1 MKTQPC
7 EITPINLDTWPRKQ
21 HFAFFNEFSLPYFN
35 VCVSLD
41 MAALY
46 NKCKAEPYSFFH
58 SYVYL
63 TLEACHEYAPMRQRI
78 IDSLPVQL
86 SSVRGSV
93 VELAEDETFR
103 FSYFEKQASMADFS
117 KHATEVGNAS
127 KVKPFFSDAFA
138 ATEGQPD
145 LIHISVLPWLNF
157 TGFAHAVSEGHGLGI
172 PKFVFGQYDSQ
183 TGKMPLSIDVHHAL
197 MDGLHVAR
205 FVKILQEKI
214 ASFCN

>member
-1 MKTQPC
+1 MKTPSC
-7 EITPINLDTWPRKQ
+7 EITPIDLATWPRKQ
-21 HFAFFNEFSLPYFN
+21 HFAFFKEFSLPYFN

-46 NKCKAEPYSFFH
+46 NKCKTEPYSFFH

-63 TLEACHEYAPMRQRI
+63 TLETCHDYAPMRQRI
-78 IDSLPVQL
+78 VDFLPVQL

-103 FSYFEKQASMADFS
+103 FSYFEKHASIEDFS
-117 KHATEVGNAS
+117 KHAITVGKTS
-127 KVKPFFSDAFA
+127 KAKPFFSDAFA

-157 TGFAHAVSEGHGLGI
+157 TGFSHAVSEGHGLGI
-172 PKFVFGQYDSQ
+172 PKFVFGQFDLQ

-205 FVKILQEKI
+205 FVKLLQEKI
-214 ASFCN
+214 NNFCK

>member
-1 MKTQPC
+1 MDTALC
-7 EITPINLDTWPRKQ
+7 EITPIDLDSWPRKQ
-21 HFAFFNEFSLPYFN
+21 HFAFFSEFSLPYFN

-46 NKCKAEPYSFFH
+46 EKCKKTPYSFFH
-58 SYVYL
+58 TYVYL
-63 TLEACHEYAPMRQRI
+63 TLEACHDYAPMRQRI

-93 VELAEDETFR
+93 VELADDDTFR
-103 FSYFEKQASMADFS
+103 FSYFEKQASIEAFS
-117 KHATEVGNAS
+117 KHAIEVGKNS
-127 KVKPFFSDAFA
+127 KVQAFFSDAFA

-157 TGFAHAVSEGHGLGI
+157 TGFSHAVSEGHGLGI
-172 PKFVFGQYDSQ
+172 PKFVFGQFDSK

-197 MDGLHVAR
+197 MDGLHVAQ
-205 FVKILQEKI
+205 FLKVLQEKI
-214 ASFCN
+214 TNFCN

>member
-1 MKTQPC
+1 MKTPSC
-7 EITPINLDTWPRKQ
+7 EITPIDLATWPRKQ
-21 HFAFFNEFSLPYFN
+21 HFAFFKEFSLPYFN

-46 NKCKAEPYSFFH
+46 NKCKSEPYSFFH

-63 TLEACHEYAPMRQRI
+63 TLEACHDYAPMRQRI

-103 FSYFEKQASMADFS
+103 LSYFEKQASMADFS
-117 KHATEVGNAS
+117 KHAIAVGKIS
-127 KVKPFFSDAFA
+127 KAKPFFSDAFA

-157 TGFAHAVSEGHGLGI
+157 TGFSHAVSEGHGLGI

-214 ASFCN
+214 TNFCN

>member
-1 MKTQPC
+1 M
-7 EITPINLDTWPRKQ
+7 TPIDLATWPRKQ
-21 HFAFFNEFSLPYFN
+21 HFAFFKEFSLPYFN

-46 NKCKAEPYSFFH
+46 NKCKVEPYSFFH

-63 TLEACHEYAPMRQRI
+63 TLEACHDYAPMRQRI

-117 KHATEVGNAS
+117 KHAIAVGKTS
-127 KVKPFFSDAFA
+127 KAKPFFSDAFA

-157 TGFAHAVSEGHGLGI
+157 SGFSHAVSEGHGLGI

-214 ASFCN
+214 TNFCN

>member
-1 MKTQPC
+1 M
-7 EITPINLDTWPRKQ
+7 TPIDLATWPRKQ
-21 HFAFFNEFSLPYFN
+21 HFAFFKEFSLPYFN

-46 NKCKAEPYSFFH
+46 NKCKSEPYSFFH

-63 TLEACHEYAPMRQRI
+63 TLEACHDYAPMRQRI

-117 KHATEVGNAS
+117 KHAIAVGKTS
-127 KVKPFFSDAFA
+127 KAKPFFSDAFA

-157 TGFAHAVSEGHGLGI
+157 TGFSHAVSEGHGLGI

-214 ASFCN
+214 TNFCN

>member
-21 HFAFFNEFSLPYFN
+21 HFAFFKEFSLPYFN

-46 NKCKAEPYSFFH
+46 YKCKAEPYSFFH

-63 TLEACHEYAPMRQRI
+63 TLEACHDYAPMRQRI
-78 IDSLPVQL
+78 IDLLPVQL

-103 FSYFEKQASMADFS
+103 FSYFEKQASMEDFS
-117 KHATEVGNAS
+117 KHAIAVGKTS
-127 KVKPFFSDAFA
+127 KAKPFFSDAFA

-157 TGFAHAVSEGHGLGI
+157 TGFSHAVSEGHGLGI
-172 PKFVFGQYDSQ
+172 PKFVFGQYDVQ

-214 ASFCN
+214 TNFCN

>member
-1 MKTQPC
+1 MKTPSC
-7 EITPINLDTWPRKQ
+7 EITPIDLATWPRKQ
-21 HFAFFNEFSLPYFN
+21 HFAFFKEFSLPYFN

-63 TLEACHEYAPMRQRI
+63 TLEACHDYAPMRQRI

-117 KHATEVGNAS
+117 KHAIAVGKTS
-127 KVKPFFSDAFA
+127 KAKPFFSDAFA

-157 TGFAHAVSEGHGLGI
+157 TGFSHAVSEGHGLGI
-172 PKFVFGQYDSQ
+172 PKFVLGQYDSQ

-214 ASFCN
+214 TNFCN

>member
-1 MKTQPC
+1 MKTPSC
-7 EITPINLDTWPRKQ
+7 EITPIDLATWPRKQ
-21 HFAFFNEFSLPYFN
+21 HFAFFKEFSLPYFN

-46 NKCKAEPYSFFH
+46 NKCKSEPYSFFH

-63 TLEACHEYAPMRQRI
+63 TLEACHDYAPMRQRI

-103 FSYFEKQASMADFS
+103 FSYFEKQASMEDFS
-117 KHATEVGNAS
+117 KHAIAVGKTS
-127 KVKPFFSDAFA
+127 KAKPFFSDAFA

-157 TGFAHAVSEGHGLGI
+157 TGFSHAVSEGHGLGI

-214 ASFCN
+214 TNFCN

>member
-1 MKTQPC
+1 MKAPSC
-7 EITPINLDTWPRKQ
+7 EITPIDLATWPRKQ
-21 HFAFFNEFSLPYFN
+21 HFAFFKEFSLPYFN

-46 NKCKAEPYSFFH
+46 TKCKTESYSFFH
-58 SYVYL
+58 CYVYL
-63 TLEACHEYAPMRQRI
+63 TLEACHDYAPMRQRI
-78 IDSLPVQL
+78 IDCLPVQL

-103 FSYFEKQASMADFS
+103 FSYFEKQASMDDFS
-117 KHATEVGNAS
+117 KHAIAAS
-127 KVKPFFSDAFA
+127 KTSKAKPFFSDAFA

-157 TGFAHAVSEGHGLGI
+157 TGFSHAVSEGHGLGI
-172 PKFVFGQYDSQ
+172 PKFVFGQYDSK

-205 FVKILQEKI
+205 FVKILQDKI
-214 ASFCN
+214 TNFCN

>member
-1 MKTQPC
+1 MKTPSC
-7 EITPINLDTWPRKQ
+7 EITPIDLNTWPRKQ
-21 HFAFFNEFSLPYFN
+21 HFAFFKEFSLPYFN

-46 NKCKAEPYSFFH
+46 NKCKTEPYSFFH

-63 TLEACHEYAPMRQRI
+63 TLEACHDYAPMRQRI
-78 IDSLPVQL
+78 VDFLPVQL

-103 FSYFEKQASMADFS
+103 FSYFEKHASIEDFS
-117 KHATEVGNAS
+117 KHAITVGKTS
-127 KVKPFFSDAFA
+127 KAKPFFSDAFA

-157 TGFAHAVSEGHGLGI
+157 TGFSHAVSEGHGLGI
-172 PKFVFGQYDSQ
+172 PKFVFGQFDLQ

-205 FVKILQEKI
+205 FVKLLQEKI
-214 ASFCN
+214 NNFCK

>member
-21 HFAFFNEFSLPYFN
+21 HFAFFKEFSLPYFN

-41 MAALY
+41 MASLY

-63 TLEACHEYAPMRQRI
+63 TLEACHDYAPMRQRI

-103 FSYFEKQASMADFS
+103 FSYFEKQASMEDFS
-117 KHATEVGNAS
+117 KHAIAVGNTS
-127 KVKPFFSDAFA
+127 KAKPFFSDAFA

-157 TGFAHAVSEGHGLGI
+157 TGFSHAVSEGHGLGI
-172 PKFVFGQYDSQ
+172 PKLVFGQYDSQ

-214 ASFCN
+214 TNFCN

>member
-21 HFAFFNEFSLPYFN
+21 HFAFFKEFSLPYFN

-46 NKCKAEPYSFFH
+46 NKCKTEPYSFFH

-63 TLEACHEYAPMRQRI
+63 TLEACHDYTPMRQRI

-86 SSVRGSV
+86 PSVRGSV

-103 FSYFEKQASMADFS
+103 FSYFEKQASMEDFS
-117 KHATEVGNAS
+117 KHAIAMGKTS
-127 KVKPFFSDAFA
+127 KAKPFFSDAFA

-157 TGFAHAVSEGHGLGI
+157 TGFSHAVSEGHGLGI
-172 PKFVFGQYDSQ
+172 PKFVFGQYDVQ

-214 ASFCN
+214 TNFCN